1 MGRIIA
7 ACPARTEAQTEMT
20 GQTETTVFPAVTGQ
34 RNDSFPA
41 LASASLGKRW
51 RVFGGHTAILA
62 TSRPDSPEPEEA
74 RACSREQAENGE
86 TPMSAGNEE
95 RIGRDIALSVR
106 DLTVALPKG
115 MERAH
120 AAEGVSFDL
129 HRGQIL
135 CVIGE
140 SGSGKS
146 VTANTIMGL
155 LPKQITVTAGSIQ
168 LEGREIVGMGPEA
181 LRSLRGRVV
190 SMIFQ
195 DPLSALN
202 PLMTVG
208 AQVDEA
214 MQAHGIGTPTS
225 RRERAIELL
234 TEVGLPE
241 PELMYHQYP
250 FRLSGGQRQRVMIAM
265 ALALEPSILIAD
277 EPTTALDVTTQAQ
290 ILDLIRDIQ
299 RRKGMS
305 VMFITHDF
313 GVVAEIAD
321 SVVVM
326 EKGHV
331 VEQGSAKQV
340 LNSPNHP
347 YTQRLIA
354 AVPHLTGEDR
364 SASLPAKAVPILKVQ
379 GLVKTYRSGSKL
391 FGTHRIV
398 SAVKNVSFELGHGQT
413 LGVVGESGS
422 GKSSLGRLLVKL
434 MAADSGKILFDGT
447 DIAPLQETEFRP
459 LRQKIQMIFQDPFAS
474 LNPRMT
480 IGKILTVGPV
490 AHGMDPALAREQARA
505 LLDLVGLDVRAFDRY
520 PHEFSGG
527 QRQRIGIARALMF
540 KPRLLVADEAVSAL
554 DVSIQAQILALLDK
568 IQRETGVSMVF
579 ITHDL
584 RVASQ
589 ICDRIAVMQ
598 KGQIVEQGP
607 PSQIFLNPQSAY
619 TRELVAA
626 IPGEHPAGRQAMAA
640 GA

>member
-1 MGRIIA
+1 M
-7 ACPARTEAQTEMT
+7 
-20 GQTETTVFPAVTGQ
+20 
-34 RNDSFPA
+34 N
-41 LASASLGKRW
+41 ASTQVVAS
-51 RVFGGHTAILA
+51 
-62 TSRPDSPEPEEA
+62 D
-74 RACSREQAENGE
+74 
-86 TPMSAGNEE
+86 
-95 RIGRDIALSVR
+95 DIALSVR
-106 DLTVALPKG
+106 GLTISLPKG

-120 AAEGVSFDL
+120 AVKDISFDIK
-129 HRGQIL
+129 RGQIL

-155 LPKQITVTAGSIQ
+155 LPKAIGVSAGSIT
-168 LEGREIVGMGPEA
+168 LDGREIVGMGPEE

-208 AQVDEA
+208 AQIDEA

-225 RRERAIELL
+225 RRERALELI

-241 PELMYHQYP
+241 PEMMYHQYP

-290 ILDLIRDIQ
+290 ILELIRDIQ
-299 RRKGMS
+299 RRKNMS

-326 EKGHV
+326 EKGRV
-331 VEQGSAKQV
+331 VEQGSAQDV
-340 LNSPNHP
+340 LKSPTHP
-347 YTQRLIA
+347 YTKRLIA
-354 AVPHLTGEDR
+354 AVPHLTGKDR
-364 SASLPAKAVPILKVQ
+364 VPLQTTATGPVLKVEN
-379 GLVKTYRSGSKL
+379 LVKTYRSGSKL
-391 FGTHRIV
+391 FGKQRV
-398 SAVKNVSFELGHGQT
+398 VQAVREVSFELPPGRT

-422 GKSSLGRLLVKL
+422 GKSSLGRLLTKL
-434 MAADSGKILFDGT
+434 MDSDGGRILFEDR
-447 DIAPLQETEFRP
+447 DVAPLSEAEFRP
-459 LRQKIQMIFQDPFAS
+459 TRQRIQMIFQDPFAS
-474 LNPRMT
+474 LNPRAT
-480 IGKILTVGPV
+480 IGRILTVGPI
-490 AHGMDPALAREQARA
+490 AHGMAPAVAREEARA
-505 LLDLVGLDVRAFDRY
+505 MLDLVGLDTGAIGRF

-540 KPRLLVADEAVSAL
+540 KPKLLVADEAVSAL
-554 DVSIQAQILALLDK
+554 DVSIQAQILQLLDK

-589 ICDRIAVMQ
+589 ICDEIAVMQ
-598 KGQIVEQGP
+598 HGRVVEMGP

-626 IPGEHPAGRQAMAA
+626 IPGERPT
-640 GA
+640 GAVH

>member
-1 MGRIIA
+1 
-7 ACPARTEAQTEMT
+7 
-20 GQTETTVFPAVTGQ
+20 
-34 RNDSFPA
+34 
-41 LASASLGKRW
+41 
-51 RVFGGHTAILA
+51 
-62 TSRPDSPEPEEA
+62 
-74 RACSREQAENGE
+74 
-86 TPMSAGNEE
+86 MSAHIHAVSAPEV
-95 RIGRDIALSVR
+95 ALSVR
-106 DLTVALPKG
+106 GLTISLPKG

-120 AAEGVSFDL
+120 AVENISFDL
-129 HRGQIL
+129 PRGQIL

-155 LPKQITVTAGSIQ
+155 LPKAIGITAGSIQ
-168 LEGREIVGMGPEA
+168 LDGREIVGMGPEA

-208 AQVDEA
+208 AQIDEA
-214 MQAHGIGTPTS
+214 MLAHGVGTPTS

-234 TEVGLPE
+234 TEVGLPD
-241 PELMYHQYP
+241 PEVMYHQYP

-265 ALALEPSILIAD
+265 ALALEPAMLIAD

-290 ILDLIRDIQ
+290 ILKLIRDIQ
-299 RRKGMS
+299 HRKGMS

-326 EKGHV
+326 EKGRV
-331 VEQGSAKQV
+331 VEQGSASKV
-340 LNSPNHP
+340 LRTPEHP
-347 YTQRLIA
+347 YTKRLIA

-364 SASLPAKAVPILKVQ
+364 KPIPAKDAGPILKVEN
-379 GLVKTYRSGSKL
+379 LVKTYRSGSAL
-391 FGTHRIV
+391 FRTLRV
-398 SAVKNVSFELGHGQT
+398 VPAVKGVSFEVAAGRT

-422 GKSSLGRLLVKL
+422 GKSSLGRLLIKL
-434 MAADSGKILFDGT
+434 MDCDGGRILFDGI
-447 DIAPLQETEFRP
+447 DIAPLSETAFRSS
-459 LRQKIQMIFQDPFAS
+459 RQKIQMIFQDPFAS
-474 LNPRMT
+474 LNPRTT
-480 IGKILTVGPV
+480 IGRILTVGPL
-490 AHGMDPALAREQARA
+490 AHGMAYAKAREEARA
-505 LLDLVGLDVRAFDRY
+505 LLDHVGLDAGAFDRY

-540 KPRLLVADEAVSAL
+540 KPKLLIADEAVSAL
-554 DVSIQAQILALLDK
+554 DVSIQAQILQLLDRV
-568 IQRETGVSMVF
+568 QRETGVSMIF

-589 ICDRIAVMQ
+589 ICDEIAVMQ
-598 KGQIVEQGP
+598 KGEIVEQGP
-607 PSQIFLNPQSAY
+607 PSQIFLNPQSDY

-626 IPGEHPAGRQAMAA
+626 IPGERPQGQKPEAA
-640 GA
+640 ES

>member
-1 MGRIIA
+1 
-7 ACPARTEAQTEMT
+7 MT
-20 GQTETTVFPAVTGQ
+20 AKTDRKAE
-34 RNDSFPA
+34 
-41 LASASLGKRW
+41 
-51 RVFGGHTAILA
+51 
-62 TSRPDSPEPEEA
+62 PDV
-74 RACSREQAENGE
+74 
-86 TPMSAGNEE
+86 
-95 RIGRDIALSVR
+95 ALSVR
-106 DLTVALPKG
+106 GLTISLPKG
-115 MERAH
+115 MERVH

-129 HRGQIL
+129 RRGQIL

-155 LPKQITVTAGSIQ
+155 LPKAIRITAGSIR

-181 LRSLRGRVV
+181 LRGLRGRVV

-208 AQVDEA
+208 AQIDEA
-214 MQAHGIGTPTS
+214 MLAHGVGTPTS

-234 TEVGLPE
+234 TEVGLPD

-290 ILDLIRDIQ
+290 ILKLIRDIQ
-299 RRKGMS
+299 ARKGMS

-326 EKGHV
+326 EKGRV
-331 VEQGSAKQV
+331 VEQGSAAKV
-340 LNSPNHP
+340 LRTPDHP
-347 YTQRLIA
+347 YTRRLIA
-354 AVPHLTGEDR
+354 AVPHLTGVDR
-364 SASLPAKAVPILKVQ
+364 APVPVADTEPVIRVRN
-379 GLVKTYRSGSKL
+379 LVKTYRSGSAFL
-391 FGTHRIV
+391 RTERIV
-398 SAVKNVSFELGHGQT
+398 PAVQDVSFEVAPGRT

-422 GKSSLGRLLVKL
+422 GKSSLGRLLIKL
-434 MAADSGKILFDGT
+434 IEADSGQILFDGQ
-447 DIAPLQETEFRP
+447 DIAPLPEAGFRS

-480 IGKILTVGPV
+480 IGRILTVGPV
-490 AHGMDPALAREQARA
+490 AHGMSHDRARQEART
-505 LLDLVGLDVRAFDRY
+505 LLDQCGMDPGALDRY

-540 KPRLLVADEAVSAL
+540 KPRLLIADEAVSAL
-554 DVSIQAQILALLDK
+554 DVSIQAQILQLLDR
-568 IQRETGVSMVF
+568 IQRDTGVSMIF

-589 ICDRIAVMQ
+589 ICDQIAVMQ
-598 KGQIVEQGP
+598 KGRIVEQGP
-607 PSQIFLNPQSAY
+607 PSQIFLDPRSAY

-626 IPGEHPAGRQAMAA
+626 IPGESPRGPHPVAA
-640 GA
+640 AN